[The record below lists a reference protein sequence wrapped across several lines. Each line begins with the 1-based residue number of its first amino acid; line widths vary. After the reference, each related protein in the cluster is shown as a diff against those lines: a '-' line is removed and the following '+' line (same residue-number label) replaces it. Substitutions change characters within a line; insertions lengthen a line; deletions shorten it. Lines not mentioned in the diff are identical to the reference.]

1 MKITSYIFFLFSFL
15 LFSCQ
20 DTCDYYRT
28 YTAYYPIYRS
38 MESMRDSVSYTDSR
52 EINNPWKLNYKG
64 GYLFISETKKGIHIV
79 DNRNI
84 SNPINIGFI
93 TLPGN
98 YDLATKGDYLYA
110 DSYLDLVVF
119 DISDINSITEV
130 NRLENNFENYYI
142 NQGLY
147 DDDLGVIVGYNEEVK
162 EEFIENHDCGLA
174 YD

>member
-1 MKITSYIFFLFSFL
+1 MT
-15 LFSCQ
+15 
-20 DTCDYYRT
+20 
-28 YTAYYPIYRS
+28 
-38 MESMRDSVSYTDSR
+38 
-52 EINNPWKLNYKG
+52 
-64 GYLFISETKKGIHIV
+64 ISENVTNDEKTLKLTEIGIKELLDAGIHFGHEKTKWNPKMNTYIHSSRKGIHII
-79 DNRNI
+79 DNRNVT
-84 SNPINIGFI
+84 NPINIGFI

-130 NRLENNFENYYI
+130 NRLKNNFDNYYL

-147 DDDLGVIVGYNEEVK
+147 NEDQGVIVGYK
-162 EEFIENHDCGLA
+162 EELKEEYIENHDCGLA